1 MRTLLPLS
9 NSDTIN
15 GHRKGQGR
23 PLRVRGS
30 ILPPPPPPPTTTSTS
45 KHSSHPNRKTGGAGR
60 GYMGKGAHRLL
71 DTTDP
76 APRGLADTIK
86 GSQWGE
92 KTTVLTMGARVSM
105 GMAPITAFRPGKE
118 DREGPGRRDRPWG
131 RN

>member
-9 NSDTIN
+9 TSHTIN

-30 ILPPPPPPPTTTSTS
+30 TLPRPLRRPTTTSTS
-45 KHSSHPNRKTGGAGR
+45 KHSSHPTRKTSGAGR
-60 GYMGKGAHRLL
+60 GGMGKGAHRLL
-71 DTTDP
+71 DRTDP
-76 APRGLADTIK
+76 APRGLAVTIK
-86 GSQWGE
+86 GSQWEE
-92 KTTVLTMGARVSM
+92 KTTVLTTAARVSM
-105 GMAPITAFRPGKE
+105 GMAPITASRPGKE